1 MSEIL
6 KSSKKLLNND
16 PLLNSLKPITNIQDL
31 ITKDQ
36 EGSIYDSIP
45 KPPSPPDS
53 YDSLEY
59 KPSVSFSQSVM
70 TVPEKDILPI
80 EKSQDFTP
88 IPETEVSSKDL
99 SPLEESLDK
108 PLEESLD
115 KPLEQSLDMPL
126 EESLDMPLEESLD
139 MPLEESLEQDS
150 VEENSVSIVDGIPKM
165 TTNPEEIIES
175 TEVKNDNVA
184 YNPPDL
190 SMIGSRKFSIGG
202 KKRYTIKKKRTTRK
216 GQKNKH
222 KKSNKKRGRN
232 TRKH

>member
-80 EKSQDFTP
+80 EKSQDFTS

-108 PLEESLD
+108 PLEQ
-115 KPLEQSLDMPL
+115 P
-126 EESLDMPLEESLD
+126 LD

-150 VEENSVSIVDGIPKM
+150 VEENSVSIVDGIPKV

-202 KKRYTIKKKRTTRK
+202 KKKYTIKKKRTTRK

-222 KKSNKKRGRN
+222 KKSNKKRGRK

>member
-108 PLEESLD
+108 PLEQ
-115 KPLEQSLDMPL
+115 P
-126 EESLDMPLEESLD
+126 LD

-150 VEENSVSIVDGIPKM
+150 VEENSVSIVDGIPKV

-202 KKRYTIKKKRTTRK
+202 KKKYTIKKKRTTRK

-222 KKSNKKRGRN
+222 KKSNKKRGRK

>member
-80 EKSQDFTP
+80 EKSQDFTS

-99 SPLEESLDK
+99 SS
-108 PLEESLD
+108 LEESLD
-115 KPLEQSLDMPL
+115 KPLEQP
-126 EESLDMPLEESLD
+126 LD

-150 VEENSVSIVDGIPKM
+150 VEENSVSIVDGIPKV

-202 KKRYTIKKKRTTRK
+202 KKKYTIKKKRTTRK

-222 KKSNKKRGRN
+222 KKSNKKRGRK

>member
-1 MSEIL
+1 MSETL

-16 PLLNSLKPITNIQDL
+16 PLLNSLKPITNIEDL
-31 ITKDQ
+31 ITENEK
-36 EGSIYDSIP
+36 GSIYDSIP

-59 KPSVSFSQSVM
+59 KPSVSFSQTPMV
-70 TVPEKDILPI
+70 VPEKDILPI
-80 EKSQDFTP
+80 EKSGDFTS

-99 SPLEESLDK
+99 SPLEESLDN
-108 PLEESLD
+108 PLEA
-115 KPLEQSLDMPL
+115 PLEQPLD
-126 EESLDMPLEESLD
+126 
-139 MPLEESLEQDS
+139 ESLEKEES
-150 VEENSVSIVDGIPKM
+150 VEETSVNIVDGTPKI

-202 KKRYTIKKKRTTRK
+202 KKKYTIKKKRTTRK

-222 KKSNKKRGRN
+222 KKSNKKRGRK